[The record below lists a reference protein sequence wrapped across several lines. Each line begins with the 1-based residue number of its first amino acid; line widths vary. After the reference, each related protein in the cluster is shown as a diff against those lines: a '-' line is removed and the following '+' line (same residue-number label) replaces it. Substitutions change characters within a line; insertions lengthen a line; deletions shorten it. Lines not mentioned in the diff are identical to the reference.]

1 VAVAV
6 LLEFD
11 VDVALIAHDV
21 VDTGAVNSPEL
32 LIEPHVVDQVTDAL
46 AVNCCVP
53 IACSETDEGVTVNCP
68 AVTTDPDSATVCG
81 LFVAESVKLNVAVR
95 VPVAVGLNTT
105 EAAQFPAAAR
115 LVPHVLL
122 EMLKSPAFVP
132 LIATLEI
139 VTDALV
145 LFDSVAACE
154 LLLVPTAEEVNV
166 RLVGLDVTLPV
177 LPAPEPVSVTLCGLF
192 VAESVKLNVAVRVP
206 VAVGLNTTDAVQL
219 PDAARL
225 VPHVLL
231 EMLKSPAFVPLIATV
246 EIVTDALVPLA
257 SVAACDALLV
267 PTAVEANVRVVGLAP
282 TPPGAKPVSVTTCGL
297 LVAESVKLSV
307 ADRFPDSCG
316 ANATLAVQLA
326 EAASVVPHVFEE
338 ILKSPGFVPPSAI
351 LLMFNVVVPL
361 FVRVAAF
368 AAPVFPIVTET
379 QLIVVGLTEAL
390 PDVVADPVPVNATAC
405 GLFVAES
412 VKLSVAVRA
421 PDAVGLKITAA
432 EQLAAAARLAP
443 QLFDE
448 ILKSPAFVPVIATP
462 LIVIDALVPFA
473 SVDDIAELL
482 DPTLTLPNESEVG
495 LADTD
500 PAAAPVPVNATFCGL
515 LLAESVKL
523 NVAVR
528 VPDAV
533 GLKIT
538 AAAQVCDAA
547 TLVLQEF
554 VEILKSPAFVPVI
567 ATPLMVIAV
576 LVPFVSVED
585 IAELLDPTLR
595 LPNES
600 DVGLTV
606 TDAAAAPVPVSVIVC
621 GLLLAESVK
630 FSVAERT
637 PVAVGLNA
645 IFAVQLDEAPS
656 VDPQVLLSILKSP
669 GSAPASATLLIVI
682 EAEPLLVS
690 VTTFCAPVLPRTTD
704 TQFNVAGDTDACA
717 CNAVP
722 LETRHAPAS
731 NARVGLEYLARIAR
745 TGSQEKEYNSR
756 RSGDVCMDG
765 ALQGKS
771 CMSQLR
777 SNF

>member
-1 VAVAV
+1 
-6 LLEFD
+6 
-11 VDVALIAHDV
+11 
-21 VDTGAVNSPEL
+21 
-32 LIEPHVVDQVTDAL
+32 
-46 AVNCCVP
+46 
-53 IACSETDEGVTVNCP
+53 
-68 AVTTDPDSATVCG
+68 
-81 LFVAESVKLNVAVR
+81 
-95 VPVAVGLNTT
+95 
-105 EAAQFPAAAR
+105 
-115 LVPHVLL
+115 
-122 EMLKSPAFVP
+122 M
-132 LIATLEI
+132 
-139 VTDALV
+139 
-145 LFDSVAACE
+145 
-154 LLLVPTAEEVNV
+154 LLVPTAEEVNV
-166 RLVGLDVTLPV
+166 RVVGLDVTLPV
-177 LPAPEPVSVTLCGLF
+177 VPDPEPVSATLCGLF

-206 VAVGLNTTDAVQL
+206 VAVGLNTTDAVQF

-231 EMLKSPAFVPLIATV
+231 EMLKSPAFVPPIATF
-246 EIVTDALVPLA
+246 EIVTDALVPFD
-257 SVAACDALLV
+257 SVAVCDALLL
-267 PTAVEANVRVVGLAP
+267 PTVVEANVSVVGLAVTLP
-282 TPPGAKPVSVTTCGL
+282 VLPGAKPVSVTTCGL
-297 LVAESVKLSV
+297 FVAESVKLSV
-307 ADRFPDSCG
+307 ADRFPDSVG

-326 EAASVVPHVFEE
+326 EAASVVPHVLEE

-351 LLMFNVVVPL
+351 LLMFKVVVPL
-361 FVRVAAF
+361 FVSVAAF
-368 AAPVFPIVTET
+368 AAPTLPIVTET
-379 QLIVVGLTEAL
+379 QLIVVGLADAL
-390 PDVVADPVPVNATAC
+390 PDVVAAPVPVSATVC

-421 PDAVGLKITAA
+421 PDAVGLKTTEA

-443 QLFDE
+443 QLLVG
-448 ILKSPAFVPVIATP
+448 ILKSPAFVPVIATL
-462 LIVIDALVPFA
+462 LIVIDAPVPFA

-500 PAAAPVPVNATFCGL
+500 PTAAPVPVNATFCGL

-567 ATPLMVIAV
+567 ATPLMVIAA

-600 DVGLTV
+600 EVGLTV

-690 VTTFCAPVLPRTTD
+690 VTTFCAPVLPKTTD
-704 TQFNVAGDTDACA
+704 TQFNVVGDTDTCA
-717 CNAVP
+717 CKAAP
-722 LETRHAPAS
+722 LETRHAPA
-731 NARVGLEYLARIAR
+731 RIAR
-745 TGSQEKEYNSR
+745 MALRGRKYSGCCG
-756 RSGDVCMDG
+756 GDVCIDG

-771 CMSQLR
+771 CISQSWSTAVR
-777 SNF
+777 VQKFVKGR